1 MKVDRETGEHVLK
14 LDENLQ
20 NFSNNIRRWK
30 WRKTKRSLPLNNIN
44 LHSIMPDVEED
55 LEDKVRNTTSG
66 VVYRL
71 MDIQAQDYHTYYT
84 INKAN
89 TILTVKNVESRL
101 VITIPVQSH
110 NLRTAKF
117 FMVMYGVGGS
127 GGNST
132 YGNLYFRQDQ
142 PHIDLFVFFSVF
154 FSSFFLFLAICVLLW
169 KMKQA
174 VDTQRSRQQRAKEM
188 MHMASR
194 PFSKVLVYIEPE
206 PVIMSSTPILRR
218 QKLPKIPN
226 RNNVP
231 IMGLPP
237 VEILPPI
244 VHTTMTIKEIV
255 PFDVIP
261 IALEPI
267 STGSAAIRTVVI
279 QLPGGSSTTSKLCL
293 GSTLTMNYR
302 QTNSG
307 PKGQA
312 RRRPSASTC

>member
-1 MKVDRETGEHVLK
+1 
-14 LDENLQ
+14 
-20 NFSNNIRRWK
+20 
-30 WRKTKRSLPLNNIN
+30 
-44 LHSIMPDVEED
+44 MPELTSSEED
-55 LEDKVRNTTSG
+55 KFSMQNGTSG
-66 VVYRL
+66 IIYDL
-71 MDIQAQDYHTYYT
+71 MDIKAEHFHTYHT

-89 TILTVKNVESRL
+89 TILRVKNVESRL

-117 FMVMYGVGGS
+117 FMVMYGTGGKN
-127 GGNST
+127 GNNT

-194 PFSKVLVYIEPE
+194 PFSKVIVYIEPE
-206 PVIMSSTPILRR
+206 PILMSSTPILRR

-261 IALEPI
+261 IAVEPI
-267 STGSAAIRTVVI
+267 SSGSAAIRTVVI
-279 QLPGGSSTTSKLCL
+279 QLPGGPNATSKLCL

-302 QTNSG
+302 QPNSG
-307 PKGQA
+307 PKGTA
-312 RRRPSASTC
+312 RRRPSATVY